1 MSLVT
6 TAIEHWLLNALRNAN
21 INAVFPDSYWPKQL
35 IRFTNSAL
43 EFDSSQSYSK
53 RLDVPVGSAVCF
65 EPGETKTV
73 TLTLLEKGFNHNLQQ
88 QLASSS
94 SCNPYTINRRAYS
107 DIFGPTT
114 GDKVS
119 LGNTNLWLDI
129 EKDYIK
135 YDGECKFGGGKVLRE
150 GLEQDRNIDK
160 ASSRLWYKYIVQ
172 ITCPPETSTAEDSFH
187 GFWDALIV
195 KPFKLDVQT
204 DHTTETRL
212 VTLTQDNDLSY
223 LVLDACLYYA
233 IAAMVTYLEGD
244 NTGRRNLL
252 TCSLDK
258 GIAYKPRSKE
268 QLIKALYCV
277 LTALKDSMLKFIDRE
292 IWFTV
297 DFDDACHAPSNKR
310 LATGSHVPE
319 IFKSHH
325 NEGVNIWSV
334 GHLIPTASVELQGS
348 DN

>member
-6 TAIEHWLLNALRNAN
+6 TAIEHWLLNALPSITSWAPLS
-21 INAVFPDSYWPKQL
+21 FYK
-35 IRFTNSAL
+35 TNSAL

-223 LVLDACLYYA
+223 LVLDACLNQVPFIDYFNY
-233 IAAMVTYLEGD
+233 VNTEEGS
-244 NTGRRNLL
+244 TPFVIF
-252 TCSLDK
+252 SPK

>member
-223 LVLDACLYYA
+223 LVLDACLNQVPFIDYFNY
-233 IAAMVTYLEGD
+233 VNTEEGS
-244 NTGRRNLL
+244 TPFVIF
-252 TCSLDK
+252 SPK